1 MAAQPAALAIDVN
14 FTRLSMRASFV
25 NPSLPQFAKY
35 TRIIEDALASRR
47 LPPRKLRKPGSP
59 CFHHRMSWD
68 FWLIFFILGIVIPW
82 RGYARMRQLMALPEV
97 TGRDRIKMYLATIL
111 FQWLLAALVAWRAF
125 ARGLSLHELG
135 IHGTAGV
142 SLLAVTLM
150 GAALIAASHWA
161 NLRRMARSD
170 HPNLQRLRALGS
182 RLFPRSRP
190 ELALFVVLSLTA
202 GICEEFLFRGFV
214 MAALF
219 RTGLPTWLVVALSSA
234 MFGVAHLYQGKGGS
248 VGTGILGMLFAGVR
262 LAYQSLLPA
271 VVWHAVLDIVAGI
284 AGTRF
289 LLHSAG
295 KVGEP
300 EVLGEIHR

>member
-1 MAAQPAALAIDVN
+1 MLSHYRRCHRFAPPVAAKVAETLVIV
-14 FTRLSMRASFV
+14 LS
-25 NPSLPQFAKY
+25 
-35 TRIIEDALASRR
+35 
-47 LPPRKLRKPGSP
+47 SP
-59 CFHHRMSWD
+59 MPWD
-68 FWLIFFILGIVIPW
+68 FWLIFLVLGIVIPW

-97 TGRDRIKMYLATIL
+97 TSRDRIKMYLATIF
-111 FQWLLAALVAWRAF
+111 FQWLLATFVAWRAF

-135 IHGTAGV
+135 VRDGARI
-142 SLLAVTLM
+142 SLLAVTFI
-150 GAALIAASHWA
+150 GAALIAAAHWA
-161 NLRRMARSD
+161 NVRRMARSD

-190 ELALFVVLSLTA
+190 EVALFVALSLTA

-214 MAALF
+214 LAALF
-219 RTGLPTWLVVALSSA
+219 RTGLATWLVVVLSSA

-262 LAYQSLLPA
+262 LTYQNLLPA

-284 AGTRF
+284 AGARF
-289 LLHSAG
+289 LLNSTA
-295 KVGEP
+295 KVAEP